1 MPALQVKDCPA
12 AVYEQL
18 RACADEENR
27 SISQQTLT
35 IIEDYL
41 AMRNGATATPAQSV
55 AFRQRGGAP
64 SLAPSESYVE
74 KRQRAFARIAALSP
88 LPVSDTAPSAADLL
102 SAIREK
108 EAR

>member
-1 MPALQVKDCPA
+1 MPPLQVKEFPA
-12 AVYEQL
+12 DVYERL
-18 RACADEENR
+18 RQCAREENR

-41 AMRNGATATPAQSV
+41 AMRNGATADPAQ
-55 AFRQRGGAP
+55 QYGGTP
-64 SLAPSESYVE
+64 SLPPSESYVE

-88 LPVSDTAPSAADLL
+88 LPVSNAAPCAADLL
-102 SAIREK
+102 SAIREE